1 MQKALWLFLLAVVHA
16 AIAQD
21 CTRAVPINVLTYQ
34 THQPVSFQPEQ
45 LHGTLEGK
53 SLTISHLEKIK
64 GNRIVVLID
73 TSASMEKKLPFAKAA
88 LQVLIENFPSG
99 SSVAYGFFGE
109 EQQLTRSFTTDSKQ
123 FGQALQELNRYKAAG
138 GTPLRDA
145 LHQGLRLFKPA
156 YPGDSV
162 LLITDGGEN
171 QSALQESAIEKE
183 LRTSGVRV
191 FAIVPLVAPQAM
203 TLPEEEFGPSWLTS
217 VAEKTGGRV
226 FAVYHDW
233 PYMDKKWLQQVGAML
248 QNFWL
253 NGVAGG
259 YLLNVELPGSL
270 TKPANLKIR
279 INTSGDKHLRDT
291 SVIYPQKLMPCRIT
305 AATAH

>member
-1 MQKALWLFLLAVVHA
+1 MRNVLCLLLLASLQGLF
-16 AIAQD
+16 AQN
-21 CTRAVPINVLTYQ
+21 CTRTAPVNVLTYD

-53 SLTISHLEKIK
+53 PLTISHLEKIK

-109 EQQLTRSFTTDSKQ
+109 EQQLTRGFTTDSKQ
-123 FGQALQELNRYKAAG
+123 FGQALLELNRYKAGG

-191 FAIVPLVAPQAM
+191 FAIVPLVAPQASV
-203 TLPEEEFGPSWLTS
+203 PEEVFGPQWLTS

-305 AATAH
+305 AAAAH